1 MQRTTL
7 ESSLLIFL
15 TFQMVVTI
23 FILSSSNVEFTLFGA
38 DFEAY
43 AVFGSLILL
52 NCYLIYK
59 MFKPN
64 IFALVLGV
72 ILYGIYIFELT
83 WSTGLFAFSL
93 GFQVNFNLFEY
104 NGINVS
110 LNLSNLVLLIMFAIA
125 LQERLS
131 LKKSSECKHA

>member
-1 MQRTTL
+1 MKRTTL

-15 TFQMVVTI
+15 IFQMVVTI
-23 FILSSSNVEFTLFGA
+23 FILSSSNSEFTLFGA
-38 DFEAY
+38 AFEAY
-43 AVFGSLILL
+43 AVFITLLLL

-64 IFALVLGV
+64 VIVLTLGV

-93 GFQVNFNLFEY
+93 GIQVNFYLFEF
-104 NGINVS
+104 NGINFS
-110 LNLSNLVLLIMFAIA
+110 LNLGNLVLLIMFAIA

-131 LKKSSECKHA
+131 LNKSSECKQA

>member
-7 ESSLLIFL
+7 ETSLLVFL
-15 TFQMVVTI
+15 IFQMVVTI
-23 FILSSSNVEFTLFGA
+23 FILSSSSSEFTLYGEA
-38 DFEAY
+38 FEAY
-43 AVFGSLILL
+43 AVFVSLLLL

-64 IFALVLGV
+64 VIALLLGV

-83 WSTGLFAFSL
+83 WSTGLFAFNL
-93 GFQVNFNLFEY
+93 GIEISFYLFEF
-104 NGINVS
+104 NDIGVN
-110 LNLSNLVLLIMFAIA
+110 LNLGNLLLLIMFAIA

-131 LKKSSECKHA
+131 VNKSSECKLA

>member
-1 MQRTTL
+1 MQRTIL
-7 ESSLLIFL
+7 ESSLFIFL
-15 TFQMVVTI
+15 TFQMVITI
-23 FILSSSNVEFTLFGA
+23 FILISSNVEFTLFGA

-43 AVFGSLILL
+43 AIFGSLILL

-64 IFALVLGV
+64 VFALTLGV
-72 ILYGIYIFELT
+72 ILFGIYIFELT
-83 WSTGLFAFSL
+83 WSAGLFAFSL
-93 GFQVNFNLFEY
+93 GFQVNFYLFEY

-110 LNLSNLVLLIMFAIA
+110 LNLGNLVLFIMFAIA

-131 LKKSSECKHA
+131 LNKSSGCKHA

>member
-1 MQRTTL
+1 
-7 ESSLLIFL
+7 
-15 TFQMVVTI
+15 
-23 FILSSSNVEFTLFGA
+23 
-38 DFEAY
+38 
-43 AVFGSLILL
+43 
-52 NCYLIYK
+52 

-64 IFALVLGV
+64 IFTLALGV

-93 GFQVNFNLFEY
+93 GFQVNFYLFEY

-110 LNLSNLVLLIMFAIA
+110 LNLGNLVLLIMFAIA

-131 LKKSSECKHA
+131 LNKSSECKPA